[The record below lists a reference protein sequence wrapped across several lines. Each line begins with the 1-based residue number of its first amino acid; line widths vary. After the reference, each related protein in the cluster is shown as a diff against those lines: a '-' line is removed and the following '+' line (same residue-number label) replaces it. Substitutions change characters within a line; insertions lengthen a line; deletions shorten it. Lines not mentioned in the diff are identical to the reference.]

1 MATASRPDYMLS
13 GLLAAAVHV
22 GLFLFLVVG
31 FTWNR
36 KPPEPVEV
44 ALWRDTAPVAVRPAP
59 TPVPPKVVEP
69 PAPPPVET
77 PPVILHPPVPP
88 KVVSAPEPKPK
99 PKPEPK
105 VEPKRETK
113 PVDISLEQKKRE
125 QEQQKL
131 RREALVEEA
140 RKLAEQRQIERVKRE
155 DAMRQAA
162 EQKRIDDER
171 KRQDDARRLEET
183 KRRAEEDRQVREVAA
198 ARARADAEAV
208 TAKARADAEVSRAAQ
223 AAAKAAAEEKA
234 KLADA
239 IKRIRDAVHDK
250 VVIPPG
256 VNGNPQA
263 EFDVRLLES
272 GAIATVQLTKTSGT
286 TAYDAAVERAI
297 NAAAPFNIAD
307 YRDLMSKLRDLHL
320 VFRPRD

>member
-1 MATASRPDYMLS
+1 MTTASRPDYMLS

-22 GLFLFLVVG
+22 GLFLFLVMG

-44 ALWRDTAPVAVRPAP
+44 TLWRDTAPVAVRPAP
-59 TPVPPKVVEP
+59 PRIVEP
-69 PAPPPVET
+69 PAPPPVEMPPVT
-77 PPVILHPPVPP
+77 PPPPMPP
-88 KVVSAPEPKPK
+88 KVVSAPEPKP
-99 PKPEPK
+99 EPK
-105 VEPKRETK
+105 VEPKREPK
-113 PVDISLEQKKRE
+113 PADISLEQKKRE

-131 RREALVEEA
+131 RQEALAETA

-155 DAMRQAA
+155 DAMRQAV

-171 KRQDDARRLEET
+171 KRLDDARRLEET
-183 KRRAEEDRQVREVAA
+183 KRRAEEERQVREAAA

-208 TAKARADAEVSRAAQ
+208 AARARADAEVSRAAQ

-234 KLADA
+234 KLAEA
-239 IKRIRDAVHDK
+239 IKRIHDAVHDK
-250 VVIPPG
+250 VVVPPS

-272 GAIATVQLTKTSGT
+272 GAIASVQVTKSSGFA
-286 TAYDAAVERAI
+286 AYDRAIERAI
-297 NAAAPFNIAD
+297 NAAAPFDIAD

-320 VFRPRD
+320 VFRPR

>member
-36 KPPEPVEV
+36 KPPEPVAV
-44 ALWRDTAPVAVRPAP
+44 TLWRDTAPVAVRSAP
-59 TPVPPKVVEP
+59 TPVLPRVVEP

-77 PPVILHPPVPP
+77 PPVTLPPPVPS

-113 PVDISLEQKKRE
+113 PADISLEQKQRE

-140 RKLAEQRQIERVKRE
+140 RKLAEKRQIERVKRE

-183 KRRAEEDRQVREVAA
+183 KHRTEEERQVREVAA
-198 ARARADAEAV
+198 VRARADAEAV

-272 GAIATVQLTKTSGT
+272 GAIATVQLTKTSGS
-286 TAYDAAVERAI
+286 TAYDAAIERAI

>member
-1 MATASRPDYMLS
+1 MTTASRPDYMLS

-44 ALWRDTAPVAVRPAP
+44 TLWRDTAPLAARPAP
-59 TPVPPKVVEP
+59 PKVVEKVVEP
-69 PAPPPVET
+69 PAPPPVEVLPVT
-77 PPVILHPPVPP
+77 PPPPLPP
-88 KVVSAPEPKPK
+88 KVVSAPEPKP
-99 PKPEPK
+99 EPK
-105 VEPKRETK
+105 VEPKREPK
-113 PVDISLEQKKRE
+113 PADISLEQKKRE
-125 QEQQKL
+125 QEQQK
-131 RREALVEEA
+131 RRQEALAEEA
-140 RKLAEQRQIERVKRE
+140 RKLAEQRQMERVKRE

-162 EQKRIDDER
+162 EQKRIDDDR

-183 KRRAEEDRQVREVAA
+183 KRRTEEERQVREVAA

-208 TAKARADAEVSRAAQ
+208 AAKARADAEVSRAAQ

-250 VVIPPG
+250 VVIPPS
-256 VNGNPQA
+256 VSGNPQA

-272 GAIATVQLTKTSGT
+272 GAIASVQLMKSSGF
-286 TAYDAAVERAI
+286 AVYDAAVERAI
-297 NAAAPFNIAD
+297 NAAAPFDIAD
-307 YRDLMSKLRDLHL
+307 YRDLISKLRDLHL

>member
-1 MATASRPDYMLS
+1 MATASSPDYLLS

-59 TPVPPKVVEP
+59 PRGVEP
-69 PAPPPVET
+69 PAPPPVAT
-77 PPVILHPPVPP
+77 PPVTLPPPAP
-88 KVVSAPEPKPK
+88 SKVVSAPEPKPK

-105 VEPKRETK
+105 VEPKREPK
-113 PVDISLEQKKRE
+113 PADISLEQKQRE
-125 QEQQKL
+125 REQQKL

-155 DAMRQAA
+155 DAIRQAA
-162 EQKRIDDER
+162 ERKRIDDER

-183 KRRAEEDRQVREVAA
+183 KRRAEDERQVREVVA

-208 TAKARADAEVSRAAQ
+208 AAKARADAEVSRAAQ

-272 GAIATVQLTKTSGT
+272 GAIATVQLTKTSGS
-286 TAYDAAVERAI
+286 TAYDAAIERAI

>member
-1 MATASRPDYMLS
+1 MTTASSPDYMVS

-36 KPPEPVEV
+36 KPPEPVAV
-44 ALWRDTAPVAVRPAP
+44 TLWRDTAPVAVR
-59 TPVPPKVVEP
+59 TVRPKVVPP
-69 PAPPPVET
+69 PAPPPIET
-77 PPVILHPPVPP
+77 PPVAPPPP
-88 KVVSAPEPKPK
+88 VVSAPEPKPK

-113 PVDISLEQKKRE
+113 PADISLEQKKRE

-131 RREALVEEA
+131 RREALVEDA
-140 RKLAEQRQIERVKRE
+140 RKLTEQRQIERVQRE
-155 DAMRQAA
+155 DAIRQAA
-162 EQKRIDDER
+162 ERKRIDDER

-183 KRRAEEDRQVREVAA
+183 KRRAEDERQVREVVA

-208 TAKARADAEVSRAAQ
+208 AAKARADAEVSRAAQ

-272 GAIATVQLTKTSGT
+272 GAIAICPSSRT
-286 TAYDAAVERAI
+286 TAKSSIRVRGRFNSPRTGTVASARI
-297 NAAAPFNIAD
+297 SSNAC
-307 YRDLMSKLRDLHL
+307 
-320 VFRPRD
+320 